1 MKAYRQA
8 YKEAYVKAYRGV
20 KEAAVTDGE
29 VWDYTGVLTV
39 GTITQEG
46 TAWGWYGTI
55 GEGGIGSFSPNYS
68 DCTGILYIVE
78 ANMIFLVGVN
88 CSKLSVNGTVFTD
101 ATYNAIDNQTTF
113 PCLANPFPAEGET
126 CVTKFNTEPIP
137 DEAPEGAIVTL
148 NGDYVKTTTGDYVVA
163 VTNSIPQGALTT
175 LNGDYIKTLNNEF
188 ITI

>member
-1 MKAYRQA
+1 MKA
-8 YKEAYVKAYRGV
+8 YKEAYKEAFVKAYRGV

-78 ANMIFLVGVN
+78 ANVIFLVGVN

-101 ATYNAIDNQTTF
+101 ATYNVIDNQTSF
-113 PCLANPFPAEGET
+113 PCLVNPFPAEGET
-126 CVTKFNTEPIP
+126 CITKFNVEDIPVPITC
-137 DEAPEGAIVTL
+137 DSTL
-148 NGDYVKTTTGDYVVA
+148 ITCDNGDA
-163 VTNSIPQGALTT
+163 VTVDSVVSTIREQFDLMNINFTALY
-175 LNGDYIKTLNNEF
+175 GSEPM
-188 ITI
+188 